1 VADFD
6 PVDLVRTGSQG
17 RSMRLF
23 MVSRV
28 PRTLAAVLA
37 GSGIAVAGAV
47 MQMSVRNRFV
57 SPTTAGTTQFAVV
70 GLLLVALFA
79 PGTSVLVK
87 MLVASACAV
96 AGSAVFLWLLRLLP
110 HRRTSDDVTVPLIGL
125 MLGGVV
131 GAGTTFVAWR
141 YDLLQSLG
149 SWTAGDLSRV
159 LAGRYELLWLVALIV
174 LLLYLAADRLTVAS
188 LGAET
193 ATGLGLS
200 YHRTTPTTVAAA
212 VMTAVSVVVV
222 GSLPFLGLVV
232 PNIVSRLMG
241 DNLRRSL
248 PVIAVGGA
256 VLTLGCDVVGRVVRY
271 PYEVPLS
278 VIMGVVGAGVFT
290 VLILRGVERG

>member
-1 VADFD
+1 
-6 PVDLVRTGSQG
+6 
-17 RSMRLF
+17 M
-23 MVSRV
+23 
-28 PRTLAAVLA
+28 
-37 GSGIAVAGAV
+37 
-47 MQMSVRNRFV
+47 
-57 SPTTAGTTQFAVV
+57 
-70 GLLLVALFA
+70 
-79 PGTSVLVK
+79 
-87 MLVASACAV
+87 
-96 AGSAVFLWLLRLLP
+96 
-110 HRRTSDDVTVPLIGL
+110 
-125 MLGGVV
+125 
-131 GAGTTFVAWR
+131 
-141 YDLLQSLG
+141 
-149 SWTAGDLSRV
+149 
-159 LAGRYELLWLVALIV
+159 ALIV

-200 YHRTTPTTVAAA
+200 YHRTINLTIMAAA

-241 DNLRRSL
+241 DNLRQSL

-256 VLTLGCDVVGRVVRY
+256 VLTLGCDVLGRVVRY

>member
-1 VADFD
+1 
-6 PVDLVRTGSQG
+6 
-17 RSMRLF
+17 
-23 MVSRV
+23 
-28 PRTLAAVLA
+28 
-37 GSGIAVAGAV
+37 
-47 MQMSVRNRFV
+47 MQMSVRNCFV

-149 SWTAGDLSRV
+149 AWTAGDLSRV

-200 YHRTTPTTVAAA
+200 YHRTINLTIMAAA